1 MVSITKDY
9 IHYSFLQV
17 DPMILIQM
25 FKMTLKN
32 HLHWLLSSG
41 FHDLHYQSLESS
53 LTSKPSLSRGCSHI
67 MQDELASTVVMG
79 AFLDLQRRNFM
90 QHQTRNFCPTKFHPS
105 KTQHE
110 RLNRSLLY
118 SLEKALLCLIS
129 CDLFL
134 FCCGPT
140 FVHFPL
146 LFDACSK

>member
-25 FKMTLKN
+25 FLMTLKK

-41 FHDLHYQSLESS
+41 FHDLHYQSLVTS
-53 LTSKPSLSRGCSHI
+53 LISKPSLSRGCSHT
-67 MQDELASTVVMG
+67 MQDELVSSVVTG
-79 AFLDLQRRNFM
+79 AFLDLQRRDSKE
-90 QHQTRNFCPTKFHPS
+90 HQKRNFCRTKFLPS

-110 RLNRSLLY
+110 HLNRSLLY
-118 SLEKALLCLIS
+118 SLEKALPCLIF

-140 FVHFPL
+140 CVHFHL